1 MQGYFDIGDRPVST
15 VEFFDLSGA
24 FADPTTVKVVTRNP
38 SGTETAY
45 TYGVASEVAKT
56 STGIYTFTFPQFT
69 ATQAG
74 AWYIR
79 WNGTG
84 TVTASFEDG
93 FTVRASAYT
102 TPLP

>member
-1 MQGYFDIGDRPVST
+1 MLGYFDVGDRPSVVADFCDAT
-15 VEFFDLSGA
+15 GA
-24 FADPTTVKVVTRNP
+24 LADPTTVKVVTRNP

-45 TYGVASEVAKT
+45 VYGVASELTKT
-56 STGIYTFTFPQFT
+56 ATGIYQFTFPQFT

-84 TVTASFEDG
+84 TVTASFEDT
-93 FTVRASAYT
+93 FTVRSSAFT